1 MVRKTLPSRFE
12 AVSDAR
18 ISLSA
23 RELGRHRTLPFRRFC
38 PTQSLGLIAEILEV
52 IRSMIQFRRSVGR
65 D

>member
-18 ISLSA
+18 IFSSA
-23 RELGRHRTLPFRRFC
+23 RELGRHRTQPFVRFF